1 MTIQPDA
8 PPLTVSA
15 VTSVFNQEKTIGKAI
30 ESVLALG
37 DSIEEYIILD
47 DASTD
52 NTASI
57 VAEYAQKHPI
67 IKFLRN
73 ETNGGCIAGFRR
85 LFFEAHASYILVIPG
100 DDFLL
105 STNMKALIEF
115 AKANPG
121 MGLYFGDIIIHS
133 PEERRAINTK
143 FDLSKKPRTYSPD
156 EIGPAIVGLSIPSAG
171 MLVDKRLISD
181 PKIYR
186 NELQWFADWIG
197 NMIIALRHGAGYAP
211 GPTAVWNVYSTNF
224 SAQGAQW
231 KKQKEVLEK
240 TLACL
245 RSDEYRD
252 IYRIMI
258 KYKLFNCNAQ
268 GFYRLF
274 TTDFRCWDRY
284 TPRILKDCIFRMTRN
299 YFAARLPPPMKDF
312 FRTICPF
319 ISKM

>member
-15 VTSVFNQEKTIGKAI
+15 VTSVFNQEKTIGQAI

-57 VAEYAQKHPI
+57 VAEYARKHPI

-73 ETNGGCIAGFRR
+73 EKNCGCVAGFRR
-85 LFFEAHASYILVIPG
+85 LFAEARGNYVLGLAG

-105 STNMKALIEF
+105 PANMVSLIEF

-121 MGLYFGDIIIHS
+121 MGLYFGDIIINA
-133 PEERRAINTK
+133 PEEFRAINTD
-143 FDLSKKPRTYSPD
+143 FRLSEKPRTFHPD
-156 EIGPAIVGLSIPSAG
+156 EVGPAIVGLSIPSAG
-171 MLVDKRLISD
+171 MLIDKRFISD
-181 PKIYR
+181 PAIYR
-186 NELQWFADWIG
+186 SELRWFADWIG
-197 NMIIALRHGAGYAP
+197 NLIIVFRHGAGYAP
-211 GPTAVWNVYSTNF
+211 GATAVWNVYSTNF

-231 KKQKEVLEK
+231 KEHKKVLEK
-240 TLACL
+240 TLACF